1 MDKAAAKVIGTVEM
15 CNRVSEDA
23 FDGAAI
29 LRIDVKSEYET
40 ETALSDICSLIVTPA
55 FELFECSAVITKAPV
70 YAVERISAV
79 QKAGFTKAEHLLIGK
94 DGYAYNGYWITEH
107 K

>member
-1 MDKAAAKVIGTVEM
+1 MKNVRHWKTAYENKWFVRWSIVDKAAAKVI
-15 CNRVSEDA
+15 A
-23 FDGAAI
+23 
-29 LRIDVKSEYET
+29 
-40 ETALSDICSLIVTPA
+40 DICSLIVTPA
-55 FELFECSAVITKAPV
+55 FELFECSTVITKAPV

-79 QKAGFTKAEHLLIGK
+79 QKAGFTKAEHLLTGK